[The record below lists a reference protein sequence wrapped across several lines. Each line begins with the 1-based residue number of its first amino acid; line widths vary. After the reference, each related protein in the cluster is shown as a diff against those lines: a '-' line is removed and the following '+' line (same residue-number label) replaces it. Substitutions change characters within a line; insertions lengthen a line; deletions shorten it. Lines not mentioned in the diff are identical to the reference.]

1 MTLCGHRRSDDMLM
15 DVIERVNI
23 LLDVDLRHGVEF
35 EVSIVLDSGAPGSPC
50 AGRATDSR

>member
-1 MTLCGHRRSDDMLM
+1 MLM

-23 LLDVDLRHGVEF
+23 RLDVDLRRGGVEF
-35 EVSIVLDSGAPGSPC
+35 EVSTVLDSGAPGNPC